1 MDNKSNSSQEKDLF
15 VEVNP
20 SMIETGIIYDNF
32 GWVEEQV
39 HSTCEQSTAQCKYDI
54 WWYTCCRQILYER
67 HKQKELI
74 CSLQIN
80 FT

>member
-20 SMIETGIIYDNF
+20 SMIETEIIYDNF
-32 GWVEEQV
+32 GWVEEHV

-54 WWYTCCRQILYER
+54 
-67 HKQKELI
+67 
-74 CSLQIN
+74 
-80 FT
+80 

>member
-1 MDNKSNSSQEKDLF
+1 MDNKSNSTQEKDLI

-20 SMIETGIIYDNF
+20 SMIETEIIYDNF

-54 WWYTCCRQILYER
+54 
-67 HKQKELI
+67 
-74 CSLQIN
+74 
-80 FT
+80 